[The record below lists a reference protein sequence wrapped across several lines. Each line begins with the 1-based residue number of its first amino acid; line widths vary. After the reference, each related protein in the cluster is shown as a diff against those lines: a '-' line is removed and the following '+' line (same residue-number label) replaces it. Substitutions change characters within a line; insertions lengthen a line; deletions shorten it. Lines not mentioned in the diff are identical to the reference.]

1 MSTWY
6 CKIIWDHRFKWSK
19 IGFGSH
25 SSCWL
30 CKVCE
35 SHLGAPWDS
44 SNFLGSRP
52 LISNGPWRFECST
65 SKKKIIQG
73 HLNKGILRKTFHI
86 DICGKLGQKPKWPKG
101 QVPFRSP
108 PAMPCF
114 SAFEK
119 VKESVKDSLKRRL
132 NCASLL
138 SRPSWISTCLPLD
151 ERPVSRM
158 VDDTTQIPDDLYQSL
173 LHAGRQAKSTTS
185 GQHRTHLQPNG
196 RLVLRLTSMTK
207 AQEAQNLKFASLGEE
222 RQIGSFVKLDHLEKR
237 PELNNLQGYISGW
250 DESQQRFTVIL
261 EDGTRIALKEKNLKD
276 PDKIESP
283 FEAMDQFHKTC
294 KKRAE
299 EELKKLKPTVWHGDH
314 NHNVTVDS
322 WFSNFDL
329 KW

>member
-1 MSTWY
+1 
-6 CKIIWDHRFKWSK
+6 
-19 IGFGSH
+19 
-25 SSCWL
+25 
-30 CKVCE
+30 
-35 SHLGAPWDS
+35 
-44 SNFLGSRP
+44 
-52 LISNGPWRFECST
+52 
-65 SKKKIIQG
+65 
-73 HLNKGILRKTFHI
+73 
-86 DICGKLGQKPKWPKG
+86 
-101 QVPFRSP
+101 
-108 PAMPCF
+108 MPCF

-151 ERPVSRM
+151 ERPVSQM

-207 AQEAQNLKFASLGEE
+207 AQESQNLKFASLGEE

-237 PELNNLQGYISGW
+237 TELNNLQGYISGW

-261 EDGTRIALKEKNLKD
+261 EDGTRIALQEKNLKD

-294 KKRAE
+294 KKKAE

-329 KW
+329 KWQHFGFEAEKKRNCGWDANTTCKKRLILSAPGKWPMIIILTLIFIHNRLRRFPPASRITWIW